1 MKISKNQI
9 VSGVVAV
16 ALAAASYVFLPS
28 NDITLDPS
36 VSYGILNYT
45 QSGTEADPIVIDANG
60 ANIQCVNLLGDW
72 LVFKNGFVHG
82 CEGHGIYTD
91 AKNIVIENNTVYDT
105 VRENNSTATTCKN
118 PNSGWGSAIKVR
130 VGGDNVTI
138 RGNTVHQNCGEGI
151 AATRASNVMIENNIV
166 WDNYSINIYID
177 NSRNVK
183 VRNNII
189 SCLGGYL
196 RNGNRP
202 AGIGIGE
209 EFYQGWGAQLHDLE
223 IYGNEMRDCHAGIQG
238 IGSDVGGVY
247 TNILIDNNT
256 VYSSIKRPI
265 SWDVAKNSN
274 VIISNNKLHALSIWV
289 RNSAGVSL
297 VNNALIGAVTPIP
310 VTRTNT
316 PTITATQS
324 VPPTVTRTPTRT
336 PTKPTPP
343 TAIPTICETAV
354 SDHFW
359 FMGCTK

>member
-1 MKISKNQI
+1 MKISKTQI
-9 VSGVVAV
+9 IGG
-16 ALAAASYVFLPS
+16 LAATVLALGFAALQPS

-36 VSYGILNYT
+36 VSYGTLNYT
-45 QSGTEADPIVIDANG
+45 QSGTEADPVVIDANG
-60 ANIQCVNLLGDW
+60 ANIECVNLLGDW
-72 LVFKNGFVHG
+72 LVFKNGIVHG
-82 CEGHGIYTD
+82 CVGHGIYTD

-138 RGNTVHQNCGEGI
+138 RGNTVYQNCGEGI
-151 AATRASNVMIENNIV
+151 AATRASNIVIENNTV
-166 WDNYSINIYID
+166 WDNYSINIYVD
-177 NSRNVK
+177 NSYNVT
-183 VRNNII
+183 VRNNTI

-223 IYGNEMRDCHAGIQG
+223 IYGNQMRDCHAGIQG
-238 IGSDVGGVY
+238 IGSDVNGVY
-247 TNILIDNNT
+247 TNVLIDNNT

-274 VIISNNKLHALSIWV
+274 VVISNNKLHALSIWI

-297 VNNALIGAVTPIP
+297 VNNTVIGATTPIP
-310 VTRTNT
+310 GT
-316 PTITATQS
+316 
-324 VPPTVTRTPTRT
+324 PTVTPAITLTKTKTPTATSTPALPTRT
-336 PTKPTPP
+336 PTVVPFQ
-343 TAIPTICETAV
+343 TAV
-354 SDHFW
+354 CEEALSVFV
-359 FMGCTK
+359 CNKYPYP